1 MTIQETVDKIFE
13 EAMSK
18 RQPRRSIIEDIMA
31 DIDEDDEE
39 E

>member
-13 EAMSK
+13 EAMAK
-18 RQPRRSIIEDIMA
+18 RQPRPSLIEELMA
-31 DIDEDDEE
+31 DIDEDEE

>member
-13 EAMSK
+13 EAMAK
-18 RQPRRSIIEDIMA
+18 RQPCPSIIEEIMA
-31 DIDEDDEE
+31 DIYDEE